1 MSIEAGGEAER
12 LSAVPENAAAARGIV
27 SDLLAARF
35 GAAVAEWPAHV
46 VDDMLLVTSEL
57 VTNAFRHGGRLT
69 AFETEVTGDGLRI
82 TVGDASTESPA
93 ESPAMGPEIRAGA
106 VRIGGYGWPLV
117 RLLADRVSISHHAG
131 GKQIT
136 VLMALPGIR
145 R

>member
-1 MSIEAGGEAER
+1 MEAEGETER
-12 LSAVPENAAAARGIV
+12 LAAVPQNAAAARGIV

-35 GAAVAEWPAHV
+35 GAVVAQWPAHV

-93 ESPAMGPEIRAGA
+93 ESPAVGPEVRAGA
-106 VRIGGYGWPLV
+106 ARIGGYGWPLV
-117 RLLADRVSISHHAG
+117 RLLASRVSISHHAG
-131 GKQIT
+131 GKHIT
-136 VLMALPGIR
+136 VLMALPAHA
-145 R
+145 